1 MNKLLSVT
9 KLSYMAKQLLVYEVN
24 NPKCFLAPILRNLH
38 ITSFN
43 TKEIKDK
50 NKKIRIVSYKYGLME
65 EEVSSGVESG
75 ISHNL
80 NQTELFPD
88 ENTPNWIFKGIPY
101 KELPIVNI
109 NATPNNTHMN
119 LTDHKGKL
127 LALHTAGMEGF
138 KNTRKGTNVAAQQA
152 AVTFSEAIRNKSIS
166 LVRVRVQGIGAG
178 RMAALKG
185 LQTGGIEI
193 VSITDSTRVSWNP
206 RRPRKPRRI

>member
-1 MNKLLSVT
+1 MNKLLSIT
-9 KLSYMAKQLLVYEVN
+9 NLSYTAKQLLVSEVN
-24 NPKCFLAPILRNLH
+24 NSKCILAAILRNLH

-43 TKEIKDK
+43 NKEIRDK
-50 NKKIRIVSYKYGLME
+50 NTKVRVVSNKHNIAEGE
-65 EEVSSGVESG
+65 TDGTV
-75 ISHNL
+75 HNL
-80 NQTELFPD
+80 NQTGLFPD

-109 NATPNNTHMN
+109 NATPNNTHLN
-119 LTDHKGKL
+119 LTDHKGKM
-127 LALHTAGMEGF
+127 LALHTAGIEGF

-152 AVTFSEAIRNKSIS
+152 AVTFSEAIRNRSVPI
-166 LVRVRVQGIGAG
+166 VRVRIQGLGAG

-185 LQTGGIEI
+185 LQIGGIEI

>member
-9 KLSYMAKQLLVYEVN
+9 KLSYTANQLLVYGVN
-24 NPKCFLAPILRNLH
+24 NRKCFLAPILRNLH

-43 TKEIKDK
+43 TKEIRDK
-50 NKKIRIVSYKYGLME
+50 NTKVRIVSNKYNLIEGE
-65 EEVSSGVESG
+65 TDG
-75 ISHNL
+75 IVHNL
-80 NQTELFPD
+80 NQTGLFPD

-119 LTDHKGKL
+119 LTDHKGKM
-127 LALHTAGMEGF
+127 LALHTAGIEGF
-138 KNTRKGTNVAAQQA
+138 KNTKKGTNVAAQQA
-152 AVTFSEAIRNKSIS
+152 AVTFSEAIRNRSIP
-166 LVRVRVQGIGAG
+166 LVRVRIQGLGAG

-185 LQTGGIEI
+185 LQIGGIEI
-193 VSITDSTRVSWNP
+193 VSITDATRVSWNP